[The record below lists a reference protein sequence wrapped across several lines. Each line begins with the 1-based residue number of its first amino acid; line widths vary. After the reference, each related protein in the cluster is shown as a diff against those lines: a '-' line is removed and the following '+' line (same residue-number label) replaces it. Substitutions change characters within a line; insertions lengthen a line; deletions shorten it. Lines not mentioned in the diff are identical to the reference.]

1 MPESTASD
9 RLAAFVAFATAGA
22 LGTMQDVVRTALG
35 AIHEAGVEP
44 SPELVVEETLM
55 LVSLTSARAA
65 SVAFRSEPEL
75 ARAASHAL
83 EGLPFAYRDYLVG
96 SAMLSEENAEL
107 AQAGADVL
115 PRLERKQAFYTAH
128 FPADAFPGERAL
140 TDKMPLWM
148 GRISP
153 PGMPDDPTDRLHRL
167 GCIPTL
173 LTHLRLI
180 LGYARA

>member
-1 MPESTASD
+1 MPSTD
-9 RLAAFVAFATAGA
+9 RLATFIAFATAGSI
-22 LGTMQDVVRTALG
+22 GTMQDLVRTALG

-44 SPELVVEETLM
+44 SPDVVVEETLT

-65 SVAFRSEPEL
+65 EVAFRAEPEI

-96 SAMLSEENAEL
+96 GAMLREDDATLAE
-107 AQAGADVL
+107 AGQEVL

-128 FPADAFPGERAL
+128 FPANAFPGERAL

-167 GCIPTL
+167 GCIPAL
-173 LTHLRLI
+173 LTHLRLV